1 MKHILFLA
9 INMGGGGAEKVLVN
23 LINALDHKKYQISLL
38 TYTLDNARN
47 NEIKNKVDFINIM
60 NGNNLFC
67 GKKVQKKQALF
78 SAVLLKSF
86 SGIFLNSISNIY
98 GYEVKFAFLDSY
110 RTTKFMPCQED
121 GNVTILRIASDYT
134 MPSSGFMTWK
144 RTELPIQF
152 KMHTDIYPTMTH
164 VVAGSQGAAD
174 AFLEATGLTSTVTII
189 NNMFDIRAIQAAA
202 NEPIE
207 IIKQK
212 FVIGTVGRFHPIKG
226 HMRLIEVCN
235 KLNHDGF
242 DFELWLIG
250 TGDDELALKEKVAEY
265 NMSNVYFW
273 GYQENP
279 HKYMKQFDLYVN
291 PAFSEG
297 FPNAVSEAVI
307 LGLPC
312 VVADHAGEKEIFG
325 QHNEYG
331 LVVENSTEGL
341 YDGVRQLLSN
351 RALYEHYKTTVLQRQ
366 EFFKKERVL
375 AQYEQ
380 LFGEGAIV

>member
-1 MKHILFLA
+1 
-9 INMGGGGAEKVLVN
+9 
-23 LINALDHKKYQISLL
+23 
-38 TYTLDNARN
+38 
-47 NEIKNKVDFINIM
+47 
-60 NGNNLFC
+60 
-67 GKKVQKKQALF
+67 
-78 SAVLLKSF
+78 
-86 SGIFLNSISNIY
+86 
-98 GYEVKFAFLDSY
+98 
-110 RTTKFMPCQED
+110 
-121 GNVTILRIASDYT
+121 
-134 MPSSGFMTWK
+134 
-144 RTELPIQF
+144 
-152 KMHTDIYPTMTH
+152 
-164 VVAGSQGAAD
+164 
-174 AFLEATGLTSTVTII
+174 
-189 NNMFDIRAIQAAA
+189 
-202 NEPIE
+202 
-207 IIKQK
+207 
-212 FVIGTVGRFHPIKG
+212 
-226 HMRLIEVCN
+226 
-235 KLNHDGF
+235 
-242 DFELWLIG
+242 
-250 TGDDELALKEKVAEY
+250 
-265 NMSNVYFW
+265 MSNVYFW